1 MCWLTSRIGVAVG
14 LGWSGGG
21 SAPVRRVWSVGDV
34 RALGVRTDL
43 VTAGEILGIGRTVAH
58 QLARQGTFPT
68 TVLRVGHK
76 YVVPVAPLLELLGVS
91 GDADPVEA
99 TDRGLRA
106 ARRRGPGHR

>member
-1 MCWLTSRIGVAVG
+1 MCLRVRRGGQVVRVARR
-14 LGWSGGG
+14 
-21 SAPVRRVWSVGDV
+21 RRVWTVEEV

-68 TVLRVGHK
+68 PVLRVGHK

-91 GDADPVEA
+91 GDADSAVEGGRPIR
-99 TDRGLRA
+99 T
-106 ARRRGPGHR
+106 RRV

>member
-1 MCWLTSRIGVAVG
+1 MGAVR
-14 LGWSGGG
+14 
-21 SAPVRRVWSVGDV
+21 SAPARRVWSVAEV

-58 QLARQGTFPT
+58 QLARRDAFPVP
-68 TVLRVGHK
+68 VLRVGHK

-91 GDADPVEA
+91 GDAGPVEG

-106 ARRRGPGHR
+106 ARRGGRGHR